1 MKKERAIMIT
11 RQSKD
16 RAARFALAGVFATL
30 AAFPAAADVWD
41 TAGDASAAAT
51 GNVLWHTAPA
61 QRHDLANTGGNPDSD
76 WFKIFP
82 RANRSYEVQVVNVSV
97 SMAAGFNVTR
107 NTQAGALVDTSVG
120 LDPTGATRALRWIQ
134 AGADTEERIAVVG
147 TASST
152 SSAQY
157 DILLRETTLYCPRY
171 NNSGT
176 QISVLILQRASTETG
191 AGTCQATA
199 FFYDENAAQVGTHP
213 QTFTLNDMSA
223 VGTSGLPGLPGTKG
237 ALHVAHTCGVGG
249 LKGKLV
255 ALEPS
260 TGFSFDTPCTERDR

>member
-1 MKKERAIMIT
+1 MT
-11 RQSKD
+11 NRQWQN
-16 RAARFALAGVFATL
+16 RAARVACAGALASIAALPAL
-30 AAFPAAADVWD
+30 ADTWD
-41 TAGDASAAAT
+41 TAGDGTAGTTA
-51 GNVLWHTAPA
+51 NVLWHTAPA
-61 QRHDLANTGGNPDSD
+61 QRHDLANTGGTPDQD
-76 WFKIFP
+76 WYKILP

-97 SMAAGFNVTR
+97 SMAAAFSVTR
-107 NTQAGALVDTSVG
+107 NSTGGALIDTSVG
-120 LDPTGATRALRWIQ
+120 LDATGSTRALRWIQ
-134 AGADTEERIAVVG
+134 GAADTEERVAVVG

-176 QISVLILQRASTETG
+176 QISVLIVQRASTETG
-191 AGTCQATA
+191 AGTCQANA
-199 FFYDENAAQVGTHP
+199 FFYDENAALVGTHQ
-213 QTFTLNDMSA
+213 QTLGLNDMSA
-223 VGTSGLPGLPGTKG
+223 VGTQGLAGLPGTKG
-237 ALHVAHTCGVGG
+237 ALHIAHTCGVGG